1 MTELALHLGIDW
13 RLLLAQ
19 AANFLILFFIFKKFA
34 LRPLMNI
41 LAARRQEIAKGLAYT
56 REAEERL
63 LTVKQERDRVVKE
76 ARAEAFGIV
85 SEAEKVAKIKK
96 EKIAAEARKKAEE
109 IAIETKKRLY
119 EERAKFQQEAARN
132 AETLVRLGVARVL
145 GRMTPKGRDSV
156 LIREALGE
164 LSRIKDYT
172 K

>member
-1 MTELALHLGIDW
+1 MKELASHLGVDW

-41 LAARRQEIAKGLAYT
+41 LSARRQEIAKGLAYT

-76 ARAEAFGIV
+76 ARADAFGIV

-96 EKIAAEARKKAEE
+96 EEMVAEARKKAEE
-109 IAIETKKRLY
+109 IAAETKRRFY
-119 EERAKFQQEAARN
+119 EERAKLQQEAARN